1 VKTRNIAGWLRD
13 LYIHAVENQ
22 HDYVCVDVA
31 SLDEIVAMLDKVDSL
46 LFQSRSVLN
55 QAIYVSKEVKRC
67 GK

>member
-1 VKTRNIAGWLRD
+1 
-13 LYIHAVENQ
+13 
-22 HDYVCVDVA
+22 
-31 SLDEIVAMLDKVDSL
+31 MLDKVDSL